1 MTLRE
6 ITDLL
11 QALAPLQL
19 AEDFDNV
26 GLLTGEPEQEIQGI
40 LVAHDA
46 LESVVAEAEAKNCNL
61 IVCFHPILFK
71 GLKRLNGSTYVER
84 ALLRA
89 IRSNIAIYALHTALD
104 NVPEGVSGRLAAAL
118 GLQNSRVL
126 LPKSAT
132 IEKLVTYVPAKN
144 RQELLDAL
152 FEAGAGSIG
161 KYSQCSF
168 TVAGSGTFL
177 PGEGANPTVG
187 SPGSL
192 QEEQEAQLHLTYP
205 AYRRNQILQTLFRT
219 HPYEE
224 VAYEITG
231 TLNTHQ
237 HQGMGM
243 IGELHEPMEV
253 EAFLAHLKTRLGT
266 PCIRHSAPPAKRIRK
281 VAVLGGSGAF
291 AIQAAKSAGA
301 DALVTADLKY
311 HDFFQGEGHLLLAD
325 VGHFESEQFTKNL
338 LHEYLTE
345 KIANFAIH
353 LSEVNTNPVNYF

>member
-1 MTLRE
+1 MILGE
-6 ITDLL
+6 ITDILE
-11 QALAPLQL
+11 ALAPLQL

-26 GLLTGEPEQEIQGI
+26 GLLTGDPGQEIHGI
-40 LVAHDA
+40 LVTHDA
-46 LESVVAEAEAKNCNL
+46 LEAVVAEAEAKNCNL
-61 IVCFHPILFK
+61 IVCFHPIMFK
-71 GLKRLNGSTYVER
+71 GIKRLNGSDYVQK

-89 IRSNIAIYALHTALD
+89 IRSNIAIYAIHTALD
-104 NVPEGVSGRLAAAL
+104 NVPEGVSGRLAASL
-118 GLQNSRVL
+118 GLENSRVL
-126 LPKSAT
+126 LPKAST
-132 IEKLVTYVPAKN
+132 IEKLVTYVPVKN
-144 RQELLDAL
+144 RQVVLDAL

-161 KYSQCSF
+161 NYSQCSF
-168 TVAGSGTFL
+168 TTEGSGTFL
-177 PGEGANPTVG
+177 PGAEAKPAVGA
-187 SPGSL
+187 PGSL
-192 QEEQEAQLHLTYP
+192 QEEREAQLHLTYP
-205 AYRRNQILQTLFRT
+205 GYRRKQVLRALFET

-243 IGELHEPMEV
+243 IGELPKPMEV
-253 EAFLAHLKTRLGT
+253 TAFLKHLRTRLGT
-266 PCIRHSAPPAKRIRK
+266 PCIRHSNIPGKRIEK

-291 AIQAAKSAGA
+291 AIEAAKRSGA

-311 HDFFQGEGHLLLAD
+311 HDFFQGEDSLLLAD

>member
-11 QALAPLQL
+11 EALAPLQL

-26 GLLTGEPEQEIQGI
+26 GLLTGEPEQEIRGI

-46 LESVVAEAEAKNCNL
+46 LESVVAEAETKNCNL

-71 GLKRLNGSTYVER
+71 GIKRLNGSDYVER

-89 IRSNIAIYALHTALD
+89 IRSNIAIYAIHTALD

-118 GLQNSRVL
+118 GLENSRVL
-126 LPKSAT
+126 LPKSGT
-132 IEKLVTYVPAKN
+132 IEKLVTYVPVKH
-144 RQELLDAL
+144 RQQLLNAL

-161 KYSQCSF
+161 NYSQCSF
-168 TVAGSGTFL
+168 TTEGSGTFL
-177 PGEGANPTVG
+177 PQEGANPAVG
-187 SPGSL
+187 TPGNL
-192 QEEQEAQLHLTYP
+192 QEEREAQLNLTFP
-205 AYRRNQILQTLFRT
+205 AYRRKQILQALFET

-243 IGELHEPMEV
+243 VGELPKPLEV
-253 EAFLAHLKTRLGT
+253 AAFLTHLKTRLGT
-266 PCIRHSAPPAKRIRK
+266 PCIRHSSPPEKRIRK

-291 AIQAAKSAGA
+291 AIAAAKRAGV

-311 HDFFQGEGHLLLAD
+311 HDFFQGEDRILLAD